1 MTTQQSHTWPEVLTT
16 LVERH
21 DLDRATT
28 QWAMDTILAGD
39 ATSAQIAAF
48 AVALR
53 AKGET
58 LAELQGL
65 VDAMLGRA
73 TRLTIDERVVDIV
86 GTGGDRAKT
95 VNISSM
101 AAVVTAGAGVGVV
114 KHGNRA
120 ASSASGTA
128 DVFEHLQIALD
139 VPVDR
144 VLDVY
149 RRAGITFCFA
159 PLFHGSMRHAGPT
172 RGELAI
178 PTFFNFLGPLTN
190 PAQPAA
196 SAIGCFDTRMAPLM
210 AGVFADRGA
219 DALVFRGDDGLDE
232 LTTATTSQVWIVSG
246 GQVSETSLDPADL
259 GIARSAPDAL
269 RGADPAHNADV
280 FRRVVGGE
288 GGPVRD
294 AVLLNA
300 AAAIATH
307 EAGTG
312 PLEER
317 LAAALARAAE
327 SIDSGAAAATLQKWS
342 EATQDLRGS

>member
-1 MTTQQSHTWPEVLTT
+1 MTHTWPDVLTA
-16 LVERH
+16 LVHRQ
-21 DLDRATT
+21 DLDTPTT
-28 QWAMDTILAGD
+28 QWAMDAILAGE

-58 LAELQGL
+58 KAELQGL

-73 TRLTIDERVVDIV
+73 HRLTVDGRVVDVV

-101 AAVVTAGAGVGVV
+101 AAVVTAGAGIGVV

-128 DVFEHLQIALD
+128 DVFEVLGIALD
-139 VPVDR
+139 VPADR

-149 RRAGITFCFA
+149 RQAGITFCFA

-196 SAIGCFDTRMAPLM
+196 SAIGCFDATMAPLM
-210 AGVFADRGA
+210 AGVLADRGA
-219 DALVFRGDDGLDE
+219 DAFVFRGDDGLDE
-232 LTTATTSQVWIVSG
+232 LTTTTTSRVWVVSG
-246 GQVSETSLDPADL
+246 GSVSEESLDPRDL
-259 GIARSAPDAL
+259 GLTLSTTEDL
-269 RGADPAHNADV
+269 RGGAPVFNAHV
-280 FRRVVGGE
+280 FRRLVEGE
-288 GGPVRD
+288 ISPVRD

-300 AAAIATH
+300 GAAIAAH
-307 EAGTG
+307 AGG
-312 PLEER
+312 EHDLVARIAAGIER
-317 LAAALARAAE
+317 ATE
-327 SIDSGAAAATLQKWS
+327 SIDSGAAATTLRRWA
-342 EATQDLRGS
+342 EATQVFRN

>member
-1 MTTQQSHTWPEVLTT
+1 VATAQGHTWPDVLTA
-16 LVERH
+16 LVDRT
-21 DLDRATT
+21 DLDRSAT

-58 LAELQGL
+58 LDELQGL

-73 TRLTIDERVVDIV
+73 KRLTIDERVVDIV

-139 VPVDR
+139 VPAEQ
-144 VLDVY
+144 VLEVY

-159 PLFHGSMRHAGPT
+159 PLFHASMRHAGPT

-210 AGVFADRGA
+210 AGVFAARGA

-232 LTTATTSQVWIVSG
+232 LTTTTTSRVWSVSG
-246 GQVSETSLDPADL
+246 GQVSESVLDPADL
-259 GIARSAPDAL
+259 GIARSQAGDL
-269 RGADPAHNADV
+269 TGGDPAYNADV
-280 FRRVVGGE
+280 FRRLVGGE
-288 GGPVRD
+288 SGPVRD

-300 AAAIATH
+300 GAAIAAH
-307 EAGTG
+307 AGG
-312 PLEER
+312 SSDLNER
-317 LAAALARAAE
+317 IADGIARATE
-327 SIDSGAAAATLQKWS
+327 SIDSGAAASTLQKWS
-342 EATQDLRGS
+342 EATQELRG

>member
-1 MTTQQSHTWPEVLTT
+1 MNLTWPDVLTA
-16 LVERH
+16 LVERQ
-21 DLDRATT
+21 DLDTPTT
-28 QWAMDTILAGD
+28 QWAMDTILAGE

-58 LAELQGL
+58 KDELQGL

-73 TRLTIDERVVDIV
+73 HRLAVDERVVDIV

-101 AAVVTAGAGVGVV
+101 AAVVTAGAGIGVV

-128 DVFEHLQIALD
+128 DVFEVLGIALD
-139 VPVDR
+139 VPADR

-149 RRAGITFCFA
+149 REAAITFCFA

-196 SAIGCFDTRMAPLM
+196 SAIGCFDPRMAPLM
-210 AGVFADRGA
+210 AGVLADRGA
-219 DALVFRGDDGLDE
+219 DAFVFRGDDGLDE
-232 LTTATTSQVWIVSG
+232 LTTTTTSRVWVVSG
-246 GQVSETSLDPADL
+246 GSVSEQSLDPRDL
-259 GIARSAPDAL
+259 GLTLSTTEDL
-269 RGADPAHNADV
+269 RGGDPVFNAHV
-280 FRRVVGGE
+280 FGRVIEGE
-288 GGPVRD
+288 ISPVRD

-300 AAAIATH
+300 GAAIAAH
-307 EAGTG
+307 AGG
-312 PLEER
+312 DDDLVVRVAAGIER
-317 LAAALARAAE
+317 AKE
-327 SIDSGAAAATLQKWS
+327 SIDSGSAATTLRQWA
-342 EATQDLRGS
+342 EATQKFRA

>member
-1 MTTQQSHTWPEVLTT
+1 MAAVPGPTWPDVLTA
-16 LVERH
+16 LVERR
-21 DLDRATT
+21 DLDTATT

-39 ATSAQIAAF
+39 ATSAQIAGF

-53 AKGET
+53 SKGET
-58 LAELQGL
+58 QAELQGL

-73 TRLTIDERVVDIV
+73 VRLTIDERAVDVV

-101 AAVVTAGAGVGVV
+101 AAVVAAGAGVGVV

-120 ASSASGTA
+120 ASSAAGTA
-128 DVFEHLQIALD
+128 DVFEHLRIALD
-139 VPVDR
+139 VAPEHVP
-144 VLDVY
+144 DVF

-159 PLFHGSMRHAGPT
+159 PLFHGSMRFAGPT

-196 SAIGCFDTRMAPLM
+196 SAIGCFDPRMAPLM
-210 AGVFADRGA
+210 AGVLADRGA

-232 LTTATTSQVWIVSG
+232 LTTTTTSRVWVVAG
-246 GQVSETSLDPADL
+246 GRVDETVLDPLDL
-259 GIARSAPDAL
+259 GIARATADDL
-269 RGADPAHNADV
+269 RGADAAHNADV
-280 FRRVVGGE
+280 FRRVVAGE
-288 GGPVRD
+288 TGPVRD

-300 AAAIATH
+300 AAAIAAH
-307 EAGTG
+307 TG
-312 PLEER
+312 GDGDLVDRLRGALE
-317 LAAALARAAE
+317 RATV
-327 SIDSGAAAATLQKWS
+327 SIDSGAAAATLAAWS
-342 EATQDLRGS
+342 DVTQELRG